1 MSGEYEKG
9 GAGRRAWTMRN
20 DRGGE
25 GKHGEGMK
33 REGRSK
39 MAWKERR
46 ARIGEMDKTGA
57 CSGKNKER
65 ERENMREK

>member
-1 MSGEYEKG
+1 
-9 GAGRRAWTMRN
+9 MRN
-20 DRGGE
+20 DEGGE

-46 ARIGEMDKTGA
+46 ARARVGEMDKTGA
-57 CSGKNKER
+57 CSGKNRGRGKGGG
-65 ERENMREK
+65 REKESQKI

>member
-1 MSGEYEKG
+1 
-9 GAGRRAWTMRN
+9 MRN
-20 DRGGE
+20 DKGGE

-46 ARIGEMDKTGA
+46 ARIGKMDKTGA
-57 CSGKNKER
+57 CSDKNRER
-65 ERENMREK
+65 ERVRERESERESE